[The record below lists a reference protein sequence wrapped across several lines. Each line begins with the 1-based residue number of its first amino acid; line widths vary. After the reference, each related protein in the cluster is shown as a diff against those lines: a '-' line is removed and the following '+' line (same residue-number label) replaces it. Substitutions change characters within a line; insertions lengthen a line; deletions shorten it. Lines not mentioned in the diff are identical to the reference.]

1 MTSFLGRFPRW
12 AQIIPVFGVI
22 VLVIYTWTLMW
33 FFWEVPSWLY
43 YLRTGELLVLL
54 AYAFATNL
62 AESLVVLCGPLLLA
76 LLLPKKW
83 FSDVFVARG
92 AAVSL
97 AGLGS
102 AIFVAEQF
110 SDKNTYPAFWLKI
123 PILAAAAVAIGVI
136 AYLCGRIGLVR
147 RLLEALADRVSI
159 FAYVAAP
166 LGVISLVVVG
176 IRLLAL

>member
-1 MTSFLGRFPRW
+1 MAVILRRFPRW
-12 AQIIPVFGVI
+12 AQIIPVFGLI

-43 YLRTGELLVLL
+43 YMRTGEILVLL

-62 AESLVVLCGPLLLA
+62 AESLAVLCGPLILA
-76 LLLPKKW
+76 LLLPQKW

-97 AGLGS
+97 AGLGW

-110 SDKNTYPAFWLKI
+110 TNKNTYPAFWLKI
-123 PILAAAAVAIGVI
+123 PTVAVVAVAIGVI
-136 AYLCGRIGLVR
+136 AYLCGRIRIVR
-147 RLLEALADRVSI
+147 KVLEAIADRVSI
-159 FAYVAAP
+159 FAYIAAP
-166 LGVISLVVVG
+166 LGVISLLVVG
-176 IRLLAL
+176 IRLLMP

>member
-1 MTSFLGRFPRW
+1 MTSILGRFPRW

-43 YLRTGELLVLL
+43 YLRTGEILSLL

-62 AESLVVLCGPLLLA
+62 AESLAVLCGPLLLA
-76 LLLPKKW
+76 LLLPRKW

-97 AGLGS
+97 AGLGC
-102 AIFVAEQF
+102 AIFLAQQF
-110 SDKNTYPAFWLKI
+110 TDKNAYPSFWLKV
-123 PILAAAAVAIGVI
+123 PTLAAVAAAIGVI
-136 AYLCGRIGLVR
+136 AYLCGRIRLVR
-147 RLLEALADRVSI
+147 TVLEAIADRVSI
-159 FAYVAAP
+159 FAYIAAP

-176 IRLLAL
+176 VRLLTP